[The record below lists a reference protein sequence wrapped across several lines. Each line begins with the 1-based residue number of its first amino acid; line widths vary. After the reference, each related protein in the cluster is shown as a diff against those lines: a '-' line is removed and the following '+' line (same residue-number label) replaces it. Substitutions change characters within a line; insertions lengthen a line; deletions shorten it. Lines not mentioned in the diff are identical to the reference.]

1 MGSTYKPPIDQNPHQ
16 YYGLYNSFMQTINIF
31 LQVLLTTRNIFIAIL
46 AFSDLLLC
54 TFTMPLTL
62 MDIITKFWAFG
73 EDLVIKVGSSRGF
86 NFQFLP
92 RR

>member
-1 MGSTYKPPIDQNPHQ
+1 MLPYQDFF
-16 YYGLYNSFMQTINIF
+16 LVEIF
-31 LQVLLTTRNIFIAIL
+31 IQVLLTTRNIFIAIL
-46 AFSDLLLC
+46 ALSDLLLC

-62 MDIITKFWAFG
+62 MDIITKYWAFG
-73 EDLVIKVGSSRGF
+73 EDLGSQVGSSIGF